1 MKTLLACAAMAVV
14 LAATGPAVM
23 AAETGAA
30 HTGGAQAGGDMSLR
44 ADIAKDYNARLKDL
58 FIHFH
63 QNPELSFRETKTAA
77 RLAKELRALGIQVTE
92 GVGKTGVV
100 GVLKNG
106 EGPTV
111 LIRADMDGLPV
122 EEKSGLPY
130 TSKVRQVDMHGQEMP
145 VMHACAHDTHVTALI
160 GTARQL
166 AARKDMWK
174 GTVVFIGQPAEERL
188 LGAKAMLE
196 DGLYTRFPKPDY
208 LLALHVTSGLP
219 SGKIWLEPGPGFASA
234 DSVDII
240 VHGVGA
246 HGASPHLGKDPI
258 VIGAQIVTA
267 LQTLVSREISPNH
280 PGVVTVG
287 AFHSGLKHN
296 IISDRAELQL
306 TVRSDQPAVREKLL
320 EGIKRIAENAGRMAG
335 LPEDKLPE
343 VRMGFESTPSTY
355 NDPQLTARVRHSIAR
370 QLGSDV
376 LLSLPREG
384 MGSEDFAFFTSTE
397 HKIPGTYFIVG
408 GTPAAEVEA
417 AMKGGAP
424 VPSNHSPFMKIEP
437 EPSIKAGVE
446 AMTAAVLDLLNGG
459 TPQGETNNAAVSGQ

>member
-1 MKTLLACAAMAVV
+1 MKMLLACAAMAVV
-14 LAATGPAVM
+14 LAATGPGAV

-30 HTGGAQAGGDMSLR
+30 GTGAADMSLR
-44 ADIAKDYNARLKDL
+44 ADIAKDYDARLKDL
-58 FIHFH
+58 YIHFH

-92 GVGKTGVV
+92 GVGQTGVV
-100 GVLKNG
+100 GVLRNG

-130 TSKVRQVDMHGQEMP
+130 ASKVRQVDMNGKEMP

-166 AARKDMWK
+166 AARKNQWK
-174 GTVVFIGQPAEERL
+174 GTVVFVGQPAEERL

-196 DGLYTRFPKPDY
+196 DGLFTRFPKPDY
-208 LLALHVTSGLP
+208 LLALHVAAGLP
-219 SGKIWLEPGPGFASA
+219 AGKIWLEPGPGFASA

-258 VIGAQIVTA
+258 VIGAQIVMA
-267 LQTLVSREISPNH
+267 LQTLVSREISPTH

-287 AFHSGLKHN
+287 AFQSGLKHN

-306 TVRSDQPAVREKLL
+306 SVRSDQPAVREKLL
-320 EGIKRIAENAGRMAG
+320 EGIKRIAVNAGRMAG

-343 VRMGFESTPSTY
+343 VRVGFESTPSTY
-355 NDPQLTARVRHSIAR
+355 NDPVLTARVRQAIGK
-370 QLGSDV
+370 QLGKEA
-376 LLSLPREG
+376 LLSMPRDG

-397 HKIPGTYFIVG
+397 HKIPGSYFMVG
-408 GTPAAEVEA
+408 GTPHHEVEQMMA
-417 AMKGGAP
+417 GKMI

-446 AMTAAVLDLLNGG
+446 AMTAAALDLLSNAK
-459 TPQGETNNAAVSGQ
+459 PKGETTNGAVSGE